1 MKAKKTTQCSLS
13 SKTSWL
19 SKQTLRPFQTLQH
32 ISSQIASWP
41 VHAIIKWPNGVA
53 MLNWNAAGNNF
64 AIELNKLGEIKLNE
78 FYEFQIHVTFTMFR
92 ISVLVRGCVQWT
104 LFELIRR
111 VLDSSFIWKKLNI
124 LLNWLVGIIFN
135 ISHLNIFLM
144 NLCPVIRNQIFFVLT
159 GNSEA
164 HTEYQVFVD
173 GSQLTVASNYLVF
186 TWVEQWLYSFEDV
199 LVAQSTFSGLTRVF
213 VI

>member
-1 MKAKKTTQCSLS
+1 MGWRCWIETQLVIILPLNLINKAKS
-13 SKTSWL
+13 SRTSFMNP
-19 SKQTLRPFQTLQH
+19 SD
-32 ISSQIASWP
+32 
-41 VHAIIKWPNGVA
+41 
-53 MLNWNAAGNNF
+53 
-64 AIELNKLGEIKLNE
+64 
-78 FYEFQIHVTFTMFR
+78 IHQDFR
-92 ISVLVRGCVQWT
+92 LVRGCVQWT
-104 LFELIRR
+104 FFELIRR

-164 HTEYQVFVD
+164 HTKYQVFVD
-173 GSQLTVASNYLVF
+173 RSHLTLTSNYLVF